1 MRKLSKLFS
10 MVLTF
15 AVVATSFVGLSSQA
29 NAAETKAYTY
39 TVKLHIGGNGDEGAK
54 FNGSTNGIEVSSNRL
69 EPKVEVSSDTVT
81 ISNLSYN
88 AKVSVTN
95 PAGLVT
101 VAPKSDETA
110 YYVKGIRQA
119 GADSKVSTL
128 SFDVTKDV
136 DYVIAYGVGA
146 TIPYTVKY
154 QDGNGNALLQ
164 EETFYA
170 KAGEELYVSYKYV
183 DGYLPDAYNK
193 HVNSLT
199 EGTTI
204 TFTYNKGSHS
214 VNGGTVND
222 GTSYQY
228 YYVNGQ
234 ATTTYDYVQGEAT
247 TTPGTTVTTN
257 NTTNRGNGGNAGG
270 ADADAQGEG
279 DADADS
285 QDETTIDD
293 GQTPEEGPAD
303 VEEIDDPDTP
313 QAGGSESAISPA
325 VVAIII
331 VIAAIIA
338 LLIIFFVMKAR
349 GKKAGN
355 SKE

>member
-29 NAAETKAYTY
+29 NAAETKAYSY

-222 GTSYQY
+222 GTSYSY
-228 YYVNGQ
+228 AYVNGQ
-234 ATTTYDYVQGEAT
+234 TTTTYDYVQGEAT
-247 TTPGTTVTTN
+247 TTGGTTVTGG
-257 NTTNRGNGGNAGG
+257 NTSTGNGGNAGG
-270 ADADAQGEG
+270 ADADAQED
-279 DADADS
+279 DAQAE
-285 QDETTIDD
+285 DETTIDD
-293 GQTPEEGPAD
+293 TESPTDGPVD
-303 VEEIDDPDTP
+303 IEEIGDTETP
-313 QAGGSESAISPA
+313 THGGTESGITPATIA
-325 VVAIII
+325 VVL
-331 VIAAIIA
+331 AIIA
-338 LLIIFFVMKAR
+338 VIALILIFFVLKAR
-349 GKKAGN
+349 RKKAGT
-355 SKE
+355 K